1 MEGRRL
7 IEPGGVFQSV
17 TSSRFRTMLYP
28 RKQSEASR
36 RKAIHNGGHYPI
48 SASPHLNMFGSEQL
62 PIVSVLPEERRRR
75 RHQPRDHFR
84 KSSLEV
90 MRERKADASLNIDLP
105 EVHIHLEYAHL
116 AGRTFQSSQLSLGDR
131 APLGSKIFKTQTEI
145 YQNSG

>member
-1 MEGRRL
+1 
-7 IEPGGVFQSV
+7 
-17 TSSRFRTMLYP
+17 
-28 RKQSEASR
+28 
-36 RKAIHNGGHYPI
+36 
-48 SASPHLNMFGSEQL
+48 MFGSEQL

-105 EVHIHLEYAHL
+105 EVHIHLECAHL